1 MHGPTV
7 GSYGRPLSYERGTPV
22 GCKHGLVGVSAG
34 CSWGVGCRVKGPG
47 LRALRGRG
55 ADDGGVRNLRGG
67 VGGSRHLVR
76 EVEHDFR
83 RRDVSLRVGV
93 AVDVG
98 VLVRVA
104 RVGGPG
110 PAGWASGF
118 RVQGLERTRRE
129 VRTLLDRHQVMSE
142 GKVASPHPPPP
153 LSLSLY
159 REGAGCDPAHDRWLR
174 FHSGVY
180 STEYCPALPASEVT
194 CSGFAC
200 GDQGAKFGGWEGS
213 RSRCDNPRARSFGV
227 AFRMEGAGFGT

>member
-1 MHGPTV
+1 MGNPLFSGLRVCVPPCLEQGKVAVPGVALSLGVHVRVVRGHEPALHGLRHEHVVELVLRAQPPVKGVWFSATSLMRNCLYRATSLTRNAPPPQGPPKGPMHGPTV

-110 PAGWASGF
+110 PAGWGSGVRF
-118 RVQGLERTRRE
+118 QGLEVGR
-129 VRTLLDRHQVMSE
+129 
-142 GKVASPHPPPP
+142 
-153 LSLSLY
+153 
-159 REGAGCDPAHDRWLR
+159 
-174 FHSGVY
+174 
-180 STEYCPALPASEVT
+180 
-194 CSGFAC
+194 
-200 GDQGAKFGGWEGS
+200 GG
-213 RSRCDNPRARSFGV
+213 R
-227 AFRMEGAGFGT
+227 